1 MKEQDELKGI
11 VQRITYH
18 NPDNGWSVLRVQPFD
33 QRLEPVTVVVHQ
45 TRVFAGATMRFRG
58 EWADHPR
65 FGRQFKATEALEIKP
80 ATAAALEKYL
90 GSGLIRGVG
99 PKTAKKIVSH
109 FGDQTLEVFEGEIA
123 RLTEVPGIAAGK
135 LKSISAAWQEH
146 RAIREVMLF
155 LQGQGISTL
164 FAVRIYKEY
173 GDQAVA
179 VVSADPYRL
188 AEDIYGIGFFSADRV
203 ALGLGFAADGDPRL
217 MAAIRHVL
225 AAGREEGH
233 CYLTLAQVDQGVREL
248 LELDPGARIAGLLA
262 RMEAAGKLM
271 VRLLPDEQ
279 GAPRPCYYSKTI
291 YFEEQTVAA
300 RIRALLAPVAV
311 DANRLEA
318 WLDRHCRGQ
327 ELELSPEQRQ
337 AVAGIAGR
345 RFAILTGGPGCG
357 KTTTTKVLV
366 RLLEAMSKKVLLAA
380 PTGRAAQR
388 LGEVVGREARTI
400 HRLLEWQATGFKRRA
415 EHPLECDFLIVDEC
429 SMLDVSLAAA
439 LLQALPPAGQLLMIG
454 DPDQLP
460 PVGAGNVL
468 RDLIASGAPPCFR
481 LRKVFRQAAAS
492 AIIRF
497 AHQINEGEIPRIDS
511 PFRHPERWQ
520 DDSDCLFID
529 SDEATQEQLHFLH
542 RVRQHFAAQPTGFA
556 LSDPEADPYQFRLQ
570 EAVIPYET
578 ELSVPAKFRHVDL
591 AQLRRAE
598 TRVEELK
605 TILRRVHPW
614 SSLNYGLAA
623 VEVVKKLYR
632 EWIPKYRG
640 KGTEI
645 QVLTPM
651 TRGSLGTRNL
661 NAVLQAEVNPAGPG
675 RPEIQ
680 IGDRLFRQGDRVIHT
695 RNNYDLG
702 VFNGDIGV
710 IAAIDHES
718 QTCAVAF
725 PPDASNHRGHDVS
738 DQRRVLYRRDQLP
751 ELELAYAITIHKSQ
765 GSEFAAVIIPVLT
778 QHYRMLFRNLI
789 YTGLTRA
796 RQLAVLVG
804 SRRALALAVSNQDT
818 SIRQTAL
825 VQLLRGEKTEHRPA
839 AAAG

>member
-1 MKEQDELKGI
+1 MEDELKGI
-11 VQRITYH
+11 VERITYH

-33 QRLEPVTVVVHQ
+33 QRREPVTVVVHQ

-58 EWADHPR
+58 QWADHPR
-65 FGRQFKATEALEIKP
+65 FGRQFKAAEALEIKP

-90 GSGLIRGVG
+90 GSGLIKGVG
-99 PKTAKKIVSH
+99 PKTAKKIVQH
-109 FGDQTLEVFEGEIA
+109 FGDRTLDIFEGEIE
-123 RLTEVPGIAAGK
+123 RLTEVPGIAAAK

-164 FAVRIYKEY
+164 FAVRIYKQY
-173 GDQAVA
+173 GDQAIA

-203 ALGLGFAADGDPRL
+203 ALGLGFAEDGDPRL

-233 CYLTLAQVDQGVREL
+233 CYLTLAQVDAGVREL
-248 LELDPGARIAGLLA
+248 LGLDPGARIAGLLA

-279 GAPRPCYYSKTI
+279 GTPRPCYYAKTI

-300 RIRALLAPVAV
+300 RIRAMLGPVTL
-311 DANRLEA
+311 DAKQLEA

-327 ELELSPEQRQ
+327 KLELSPEQRQ

-357 KTTTTKVLV
+357 KTTATKVLV
-366 RLLEAMSKKVLLAA
+366 RLLEAMAKKVLLAA

-400 HRLLEWQATGFKRRA
+400 HRLLEWQAAGFKRRA

-439 LLQALPPAGQLLMIG
+439 LLQAVPPNGQLLMIG

-468 RDLIASGAPPCFR
+468 RDLIASGVAPCFR
-481 LRKVFRQAAAS
+481 LNKVFRQAAAS

-497 AHQINEGEIPRIDS
+497 AHQINQGETPRIDS

-520 DDSDCLFID
+520 DGSDCLFID

-542 RVRQHFAAQPTGFA
+542 RVRHHFAAKEADGTAGFA
-556 LSDPEADPYQFRLQ
+556 PADPDADPYQFRLQ
-570 EAVIPYET
+570 EAMAPYET
-578 ELSVPAKFRHVDL
+578 ELSIPPKFRHVDL
-591 AQLRRAE
+591 SQLLRAE

-605 TILRRVHPW
+605 AMLRRVHPW

-632 EWIPKYRG
+632 QWIPKYRG
-640 KGTEI
+640 KKIEI

-651 TRGSLGTRNL
+651 TRGTLGTRNI
-661 NAVLQAEVNPAGPG
+661 NAVLQAEFNPAGPG

-680 IGDRLFRQGDRVIHT
+680 VGDRLFRQGDRVIHT
-695 RNNYDLG
+695 RNNYDLE
-702 VFNGDIGV
+702 VFNGDIGTISV
-710 IAAIDHES
+710 IDHES
-718 QTCAVAF
+718 QTCEVSF
-725 PPDASNHRGHDVS
+725 PPEP
-738 DQRRVLYRRDQLP
+738 RRVLYRRDQLP

-765 GSEFAAVIIPVLT
+765 GSEFAAVIIPVLS

-796 RQLAVLVG
+796 RTLAVLVG

-818 SIRQTAL
+818 SSRQTAL
-825 VQLLRGEKTEHRPA
+825 VQLLREG
-839 AAAG
+839 